1 MSAHLFDS
9 DVAMKVGVNAAVIYQ
24 NIVFWCEKNAAN
36 GKHVHDGRAW
46 TYNSVR
52 AFSELF
58 RYLTADQIR
67 RAIERLEAEGF
78 IATGNFN
85 EDPRDRTKW
94 FCDLRQPHLATMPET
109 FGVDAEALPDSKPDS
124 KPDGKHRVRDEGE
137 ITLFSADETPQQD
150 RTSEGFERF
159 WKVYPK
165 KAGKPAA
172 LKAWQKAMR
181 AGADPDAVVDAAVR
195 YAQSDAVQRG
205 FCKHPQGWLN
215 DQRWLDDDLP
225 QAPKTLTLEERARRL
240 GPQWGEVVR

>member
-1 MSAHLFDS
+1 MSFEAMAWAVRQKLPVKQKIVLLMLADRVNKDTGRCDPSIPRLAEDCGMSETSVKEAIRALREAGTVVAHSRVLE
-9 DVAMKVGVNAAVIYQ
+9 GVNLPNQYELIIDEIPGVGRIAPGGGSPRAPGVGRIAPP
-24 NIVFWCEKNAAN
+24 NLEEEPVREPELC
-36 GKHVHDGRAW
+36 VDGE
-46 TYNSVR
+46 S
-52 AFSELF
+52 
-58 RYLTADQIR
+58 D
-67 RAIERLEAEGF
+67 
-78 IATGNFN
+78 
-85 EDPRDRTKW
+85 
-94 FCDLRQPHLATMPET
+94 
-109 FGVDAEALPDSKPDS
+109 
-124 KPDGKHRVRDEGE
+124 
-137 ITLFSADETPQQD
+137 LFSADETPQQD